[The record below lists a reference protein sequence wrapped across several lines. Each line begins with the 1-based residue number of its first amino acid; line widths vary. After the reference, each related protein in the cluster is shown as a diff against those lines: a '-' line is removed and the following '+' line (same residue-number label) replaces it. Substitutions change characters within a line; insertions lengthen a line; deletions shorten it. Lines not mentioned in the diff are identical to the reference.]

1 MAVSQPDQP
10 SGSFL
15 PQEDFPADQPDV
27 NFNQDSD
34 PSGSNAVGDFQLDL
48 ELSKEY
54 VDESVSEEP
63 VDAADQPAEEVSDV
77 SFILFILK
85 QRMDTDERVPRL
97 L

>member
-1 MAVSQPDQP
+1 MSLDLSAPGFCRSLRGRLAA
-10 SGSFL
+10 GSTL
-15 PQEDFPADQPDV
+15 RLLLA
-27 NFNQDSD
+27 SRRL
-34 PSGSNAVGDFQLDL
+34 SL

-85 QRMDTDERVPRL
+85 QRMDTDERLPQIL
-97 L
+97 